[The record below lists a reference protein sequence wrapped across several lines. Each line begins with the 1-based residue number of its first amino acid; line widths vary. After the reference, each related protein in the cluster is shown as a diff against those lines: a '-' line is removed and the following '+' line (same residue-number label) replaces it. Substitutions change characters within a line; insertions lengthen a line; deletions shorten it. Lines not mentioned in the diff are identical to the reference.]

1 MRFNKFLLNPAF
13 SFAREQNSYITLFNK
28 REWYSL
34 TMLPNVFSKLF
45 VALEKIKVYHY
56 VFNKIMGTYD
66 FGGVA
71 NFAQNVYL
79 DQDSNLTLVLI

>member
-1 MRFNKFLLNPAF
+1 
-13 SFAREQNSYITLFNK
+13 
-28 REWYSL
+28 
-34 TMLPNVFSKLF
+34 MLPNVFSKLF
-45 VALEKIKVYHY
+45 VALEKIKVYHWA
-56 VFNKIMGTYD
+56 FSNKIMGTYD